1 MECESEVTR
10 RRVIS
15 SPVCGAANW
24 LSNGNG
30 LQGTTF
36 FCGELPGGSGLLT
49 TNSRTRRQAEHP
61 PSRPVPRVS
70 RRLFVPDDFT
80 GILPQAVRPGCPYR
94 GPAAGRSPRMSLPGS
109 RRRPFAP
116 DVLTGVPRC
125 WRDVVGGKSSEG
137 VVLQGRRSW

>member
-70 RRLFVPDDFT
+70 RRLFAPDVLTGVP
-80 GILPQAVRPGCPYR
+80 PKAVRPGCPYR
-94 GPAAGRSPRMSLPGS
+94 GPALLAGRGWREVLGRGGPPG
-109 RRRPFAP
+109 PK
-116 DVLTGVPRC
+116 VLVNF
-125 WRDVVGGKSSEG
+125 
-137 VVLQGRRSW
+137 QGFSDISGWPEAGMTQV